1 MNNSIYWRDNSA
13 LFQKNY
19 KYINTYTWFFESR
32 VTKTCQP
39 LALIG
44 NLMPLLTGKVKSHL
58 KKILEYMS
66 FHLIETLL
74 PWCIFSEILT
84 DFCQSSAGHL
94 EPVVKSW
101 GGLVP
106 KREIFIFTL
115 KASPAMCWTW
125 LKISGNPVFK
135 TPGRHKWMKFINISY
150 EGQFVLSVSL
160 TVFDPQLHQIL
171 PHVGNPNSGI
181 WQIFAWGIRNPRKFC
196 RLNPKYWTL
205 ESRIPIKIRIQNPSS
220 IEKDWNPVPGIGNP
234 RGGIQNPRL
243 CWILFSGW

>member
-1 MNNSIYWRDNSA
+1 
-13 LFQKNY
+13 
-19 KYINTYTWFFESR
+19 
-32 VTKTCQP
+32 
-39 LALIG
+39 
-44 NLMPLLTGKVKSHL
+44 
-58 KKILEYMS
+58 
-66 FHLIETLL
+66 
-74 PWCIFSEILT
+74 
-84 DFCQSSAGHL
+84 
-94 EPVVKSW
+94 
-101 GGLVP
+101 
-106 KREIFIFTL
+106 
-115 KASPAMCWTW
+115 MCWTW

-220 IEKDWNPVPGIGNP
+220 TEKDWNPVPGIGNP

-243 CWILFSGW
+243 SWILVIKVLINILFMKDHVRTWSNWESEVTI